1 VTHLRKT
8 TKADVLNLLMTYVH
22 TTSNT
27 RAKFSTHLKSQSKS
41 AKSDSSAGSALV
53 EALKKRNVSF
63 DDGALQNLIASKFDL
78 QAVKD
83 FASTAWKKAEHLSAE
98 AKTELESMISGLAG
112 TEAGT
117 KSEEEATAKLRSGNV
132 YIDEIHAF
140 KAGLIPSKA
149 AIPLEPLKAV
159 ARL

>member
-1 VTHLRKT
+1 MTHLRKT

-112 TEAGT
+112 TEGT
-117 KSEEEATAKLRSGNV
+117 KSEEEAAAKLRSGNV

>member
-112 TEAGT
+112 TEGT
-117 KSEEEATAKLRSGNV
+117 KSEEEAAAKLRSGNV